1 MSLTNINTTIICNL
15 INGQEKQSRDNA
27 YFTVQ
32 SIFFK
37 EFELRIPD
45 STLEDLNEAIIS
57 ARNSFN
63 VCQVLTFEERRKSL
77 KGIVKEIPGRIVLV
91 EQKLVK
97 TEEELGKF
105 YNSVLREGVETVI
118 FLGTAGFTAGGYSLI
133 GSIGGIALAVFLGF
147 LLFVEMVKIDLR
159 KVFLATSILLV
170 FMGKF
175 TRAVLFLCT
184 K

>member
-63 VCQVLTFEERRKSL
+63 VCQVLTFEERRKVLYRVSDSFYL
-77 KGIVKEIPGRIVLV
+77 SDDDIRILSALNGMPVRSQR
-91 EQKLVK
+91 EKI
-97 TEEELGKF
+97 EEGK
-105 YNSVLREGVETVI
+105 
-118 FLGTAGFTAGGYSLI
+118 
-133 GSIGGIALAVFLGF
+133 ALL
-147 LLFVEMVKIDLR
+147 
-159 KVFLATSILLV
+159 
-170 FMGKF
+170 
-175 TRAVLFLCT
+175 
-184 K
+184 